1 MKKAG
6 KNTYIPSSAVT
17 VGAWQAI
24 VGQKEK
30 EGPLGKYFDLYS
42 NDEYFGQETYEKAEA
57 QMQKEAMNRVFEKA
71 NLRDEDVDF
80 IFAGDLLN
88 QCVSSAY
95 GSRDRGAGYFGLY
108 GACSTVIEAA
118 IIAAMTIDGGFAKRA
133 VAITSSHFCT
143 AERQYRYPL
152 NYGSVRPPSA
162 QWTVTGSGCL
172 LLTDEDIPNMP
183 KISAFCPG
191 TIIDMGI
198 SDINNMGA
206 AMAPAAA
213 DTLKKYFRDTKTSPD
228 SYDLILTGDLG
239 SIGHELVKTLLER
252 ENISLGAN
260 YLDCGMMIFDADKQ
274 DVHAGGS
281 GCGCCASVLAA
292 YVLPQMQAGLY
303 KNVLVAAT
311 GALMSPT
318 TNQQGESIPGISHLV
333 ELTRMYR

>member
-260 YLDCGMMIFDADKQ
+260 YLDCGMMLFDADNQ

-318 TNQQGESIPGISHLV
+318 TNQQGESIPAISHLIR
-333 ELTRMYR
+333 LTI

>member
-191 TIIDMGI
+191 TIIDMGV

-260 YLDCGMMIFDADKQ
+260 YLDCGMMIFDADNQ

-303 KNVLVAAT
+303 KNVLIAAT

-318 TNQQGESIPGISHLV
+318 TNQQGESIPAISHLIR
-333 ELTRMYR
+333 LTI

>member
-1 MKKAG
+1 MKKTG
-6 KNTYIPSSAVT
+6 KSTYIPSSAVT

-118 IIAAMTIDGGFAKRA
+118 IIAAMTIDGSFAKRA

-239 SIGHELVKTLLER
+239 SIEHELVKTLLER

-318 TNQQGESIPGISHLV
+318 TNQQGESIPAISHLIR
-333 ELTRMYR
+333 LTI

>member
-172 LLTDEDIPNMP
+172 LLTDEDITNMP

-318 TNQQGESIPGISHLV
+318 TNQQGESIPAISHLIR
-333 ELTRMYR
+333 LTI

>member
-260 YLDCGMMIFDADKQ
+260 YLDCGMMIFDADNQ

-281 GCGCCASVLAA
+281 GCGCCASMLAA

-318 TNQQGESIPGISHLV
+318 TNQQGESIPAISHLIR
-333 ELTRMYR
+333 LTI

>member
-1 MKKAG
+1 MKKTG
-6 KNTYIPSSAVT
+6 KNTYVPSAAVT

-172 LLTDEDIPNMP
+172 LLTDEAMPNMP

-191 TIIDMGI
+191 TIVDMGI

-213 DTLKKYFRDTKTSPD
+213 DTLKKYFKDTKTSPD

-260 YLDCGMMIFDADKQ
+260 YLDCGMMIFDAENQ

-281 GCGCCASVLAA
+281 GCGCCASVLSA

-318 TNQQGESIPGISHLV
+318 TNQQGESIPAISHLIR
-333 ELTRMYR
+333 LTV

>member
-118 IIAAMTIDGGFAKRA
+118 IIAAMTIDGSFAKRA

-239 SIGHELVKTLLER
+239 SIGHALVKTLLER

-281 GCGCCASVLAA
+281 GCGCSAAVLCSYLLKALEQKIFRK
-292 YVLPQMQAGLY
+292 VLFCG
-303 KNVLVAAT
+303 T
-311 GALMSPT
+311 GALLSPT
-318 TNQQGESIPGISHLV
+318 SSNQGQSIPGICHLV
-333 ELTRMYR
+333 CLEADV

>member
-172 LLTDEDIPNMP
+172 LLTDEDIPKMP

-260 YLDCGMMIFDADKQ
+260 YLDCGMMIFDADNQ

-318 TNQQGESIPGISHLV
+318 TNQQGESIPAISHLIR
-333 ELTRMYR
+333 LTI

>member
-1 MKKAG
+1 
-6 KNTYIPSSAVT
+6 
-17 VGAWQAI
+17 
-24 VGQKEK
+24 
-30 EGPLGKYFDLYS
+30 
-42 NDEYFGQETYEKAEA
+42 
-57 QMQKEAMNRVFEKA
+57 MQKEAMNRVFEKA

-118 IIAAMTIDGGFAKRA
+118 IIAAMTIDGSFAKRA

-239 SIGHELVKTLLER
+239 SIGHELVKSLLER

-318 TNQQGESIPGISHLV
+318 TNQQGESIPAISHLIR
-333 ELTRMYR
+333 LTI

>member
-213 DTLKKYFRDTKTSPD
+213 DTLKKYFRDTKTSPG

-260 YLDCGMMIFDADKQ
+260 YLDCGMMIFDADNQ

-318 TNQQGESIPGISHLV
+318 TNQQGESIPAISHLIR
-333 ELTRMYR
+333 LTI

>member
-260 YLDCGMMIFDADKQ
+260 YLDCGMMIFDADNQ

-318 TNQQGESIPGISHLV
+318 TNQQGESIPAISHLIR
-333 ELTRMYR
+333 LTI

>member
-30 EGPLGKYFDLYS
+30 EGPLGQYFVLYS

-118 IIAAMTIDGGFAKRA
+118 IIAAMTIDGSFAKRA

-318 TNQQGESIPGISHLV
+318 TNQQGESIPAISHLIR
-333 ELTRMYR
+333 LTI

>member
-260 YLDCGMMIFDADKQ
+260 YLDCGMMIFDADNQ

-318 TNQQGESIPGISHLV
+318 TNPQGESNPAISHLIR
-333 ELTRMYR
+333 LTI

>member
-118 IIAAMTIDGGFAKRA
+118 IIAAMTIDGGFANRA

-318 TNQQGESIPGISHLV
+318 TNQQGESIPAISHLIR
-333 ELTRMYR
+333 LTI

>member
-118 IIAAMTIDGGFAKRA
+118 IIAAMTIDGSFAKRA

-318 TNQQGESIPGISHLV
+318 TNQQGESIPAISHLIRR
-333 ELTRMYR
+333 TI

>member
-1 MKKAG
+1 MKKIG
-6 KNTYIPSSAVT
+6 KSTYAPTGAVT
-17 VGAWQAI
+17 VEAWQAI

-30 EGPLGKYFDLYS
+30 EGPLGKYFDAYS

-71 NLRDEDVDF
+71 NLCDEDVDF

-108 GACSTVIEAA
+108 GACSTLIEAA
-118 IIAAMTIDGGFAKRA
+118 IIATMTIDGGFAKRA
-133 VAITSSHFCT
+133 VTATSSHFCT

-152 NYGSVRPPSA
+152 NYGSVRPPSS
-162 QWTVTGSGCL
+162 QWTVTGAGCL
-172 LLTDEDIPNMP
+172 LLTDGQIPNMP

-191 TIIDMGI
+191 TIVDMGI

-213 DTLKKYFRDTKTSPD
+213 DTLKKYFSDTKTSPD

-239 SIGHELVKTLLER
+239 SVGHELVKTLLER
-252 ENISLGAN
+252 ENLTLGAN
-260 YLDCGMMIFDADKQ
+260 YLDCGMMIYDAEKQ

-292 YVLPQMQAGLY
+292 YVLPMMRAGLY

-318 TNQQGESIPGISHLV
+318 TNQQGESIPAISHLIR
-333 ELTRMYR
+333 LTV

>member
-24 VGQKEK
+24 VGQREK

-281 GCGCCASVLAA
+281 GCGCSASVLCGH
-292 YVLPQMQAGLY
+292 LLRRMREGKL
-303 KNVLVAAT
+303 KRLLFCAT
-311 GALMSPT
+311 GALLSPVSSW
-318 TNQQGESIPGISHLV
+318 QGESIPGVCHAVSIVS
-333 ELTRMYR
+333 ERR

>member
-1 MKKAG
+1 MKKTG
-6 KNTYIPSSAVT
+6 KNTYIPSAAVS

-318 TNQQGESIPGISHLV
+318 TNQQGESIPAISHLIR
-333 ELTRMYR
+333 LTI

>member
-213 DTLKKYFRDTKTSPD
+213 DTLKKYFRDTKTSTD

-260 YLDCGMMIFDADKQ
+260 YLDCGMMIFDADNQ

-318 TNQQGESIPGISHLV
+318 TNQQGESIPAISHLIR
-333 ELTRMYR
+333 LTI

>member
-95 GSRDRGAGYFGLY
+95 GSSDRGAGYFGLY

-118 IIAAMTIDGGFAKRA
+118 IIAAMTIDGSFAKRA

-260 YLDCGMMIFDADKQ
+260 YLDCGMMIFDADNQ

-318 TNQQGESIPGISHLV
+318 TNQQGESIPAISHLIR
-333 ELTRMYR
+333 LTI